1 MAEKSWGGTVKGW
14 FIVDPDAE
22 KEQKSSA
29 PSPAKGAAK
38 GKPSAQSSADA
49 ATDDIIRRYAGGG
62 GGSPAAKPSSAA
74 KPDMSPARSP
84 SGEAPPDFGG
94 ASAGGGTRGAT
105 SGPAPMN
112 ASGEVDFPKVFLQ
125 AGVDAEEQDRVEK
138 ALALLS
144 QLPAET
150 PIALKKQIVETSLK
164 AFGVP
169 VDSIIESAVAEIQ
182 ALHDCI
188 AAGAGDTQTLL
199 SDSETRI
206 AALEEQMAQV
216 RQIMEARKQEQRGLE
231 LACRAQGLRVQQI
244 LEFFG
249 QEKVGQVVHDSPR
262 LEEPKS

>member
-14 FIVDPDAE
+14 FIVDGDGE
-22 KEQKSSA
+22 KEPSA
-29 PSPAKGAAK
+29 PAAPAKGAPK
-38 GKPSAQSSADA
+38 GKPPASSSSNSSDA
-49 ATDDIIRRYAGGG
+49 AADDIIRRYAGGG
-62 GGSPAAKPSSAA
+62 SVPAGKPSA
-74 KPDMSPARSP
+74 KPDTSPARSP

-94 ASAGGGTRGAT
+94 GSASKGASAGAPPTTAGGQ
-105 SGPAPMN
+105 
-112 ASGEVDFPKVFLQ
+112 VDFPKVFLA
-125 AGVDAEEQDRVEK
+125 AGVDPEEQDRVEK

-188 AAGAGDTQTLL
+188 SGGAGDMQTLL
-199 SDSETRI
+199 EDSEKRL
-206 AALEEQMAQV
+206 AALEEQMTQV
-216 RQIMEARKQEQRGLE
+216 RAIMEARKQEQRGLE

-262 LEEPKS
+262 LEEPKKS

>member
-14 FIVDPDAE
+14 FIVDEADGKAGE
-22 KEQKSSA
+22 K
-29 PSPAKGAAK
+29 SPPPASAKGGK
-38 GKPSAQSSADA
+38 GGKPA
-49 ATDDIIRRYAGGG
+49 APTAGSDEAADDIIRRYAGGG
-62 GGSPAAKPSSAA
+62 SVPAGKPSA
-74 KPDMSPARSP
+74 KPDTSPARSP

-94 ASAGGGTRGAT
+94 GAT
-105 SGPAPMN
+105 ASSGVTAGPAPMN
-112 ASGEVDFPKVFLQ
+112 ESGQVDFPKVFQQ

-199 SDSETRI
+199 SDSEKRI

-262 LEEPKS
+262 LEEPKKT

>member
-14 FIVDPDAE
+14 FIVDGDGE
-22 KEQKSSA
+22 KDTSA
-29 PSPAKGAAK
+29 PAAPAKGAPK
-38 GKPSAQSSADA
+38 GKPPAASASASSSSDA
-49 ATDDIIRRYAGGG
+49 AADDIIRRYAGGG
-62 GGSPAAKPSSAA
+62 SVPAGKPAAKP
-74 KPDMSPARSP
+74 DTSPARSP

-94 ASAGGGTRGAT
+94 GGSARSGVSAGTPPTTAGGQ
-105 SGPAPMN
+105 
-112 ASGEVDFPKVFLQ
+112 VDFPKVFLA
-125 AGVDAEEQDRVEK
+125 AGVDPEEQDRVEK

-188 AAGAGDTQTLL
+188 SGGAGDMQTLL
-199 SDSETRI
+199 EDSEKRL
-206 AALEEQMAQV
+206 AALEEQMTQV
-216 RQIMEARKQEQRGLE
+216 RAIMEARKQEQRGLE
-231 LACRAQGLRVQQI
+231 VACRAQGLRVQQI

-262 LEEPKS
+262 LEEPKKS